1 MARFVY
7 RLQKVYEL
15 RERKKK
21 EQEQRVIDA
30 TKAVR
35 AVEQAIEAKYEE
47 RRQVKEQMLSLPTA
61 MMEYSDRFLHHVNQ
75 QIDQL
80 NEDLRHA
87 EIRLSEERVLL
98 NKAHAELEALTKH
111 KEKMEEEW
119 FEEEKRKELK
129 QLDEVASQRYFRM
142 GQERLSE
149 EMDDLAEALLL
160 EEYEEV

>member
-35 AVEQAIEAKYEE
+35 EVEQAIEAKYEE
-47 RRQVKEQMLSLPTA
+47 RRQVKEQMLSLPTS

-87 EIRLSEERVLL
+87 EIRLNEERVLL

-149 EMDDLAEALLL
+149 EMDDLAEELLL

>member
-7 RLQKVYEL
+7 RLQKVYEM

-30 TKAVR
+30 QKAVR
-35 AVEQAIEAKYEE
+35 EVEQAIEAKQDE
-47 RRQVKEQMLSLPTA
+47 RRQVKESITSLPTS
-61 MMEYSDRFLHHVNQ
+61 MMEFSDRFIHHLNQ

-80 NEDLRHA
+80 REDLRHA
-87 EIRLSEERVLL
+87 EIRLEEERQLL

-149 EMDDLAEALLL
+149 EMDEL
-160 EEYEEV
+160 

>member
-7 RLQKVYEL
+7 RLQKVYEM

-30 TKAVR
+30 QKAVR
-35 AVEQAIEAKYEE
+35 EVEQAIEAKQDE
-47 RRQVKEQMLSLPTA
+47 RRQVKESITSLPTS
-61 MMEYSDRFLHHVNQ
+61 MMEFSDRFIHHLNQ

-80 NEDLRHA
+80 REDLRHA
-87 EIRLSEERVLL
+87 EIRLEEERQLL

-149 EMDDLAEALLL
+149 EMDELAEELLL
-160 EEYEEV
+160 EEYEV